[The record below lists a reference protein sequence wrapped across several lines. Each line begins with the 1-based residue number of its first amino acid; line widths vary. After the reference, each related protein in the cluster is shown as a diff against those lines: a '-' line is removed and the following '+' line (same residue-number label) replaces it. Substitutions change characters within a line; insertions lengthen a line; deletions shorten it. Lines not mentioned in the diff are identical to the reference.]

1 MAQNPILLKR
11 KKGVDG
17 IVRQVTILCSALVCV
32 VQKHTYREGTKAEKR
47 KHPTLLSNQFICL
60 YVWNM
65 YLLLVVCIA
74 ADGDD
79 LVEIFSMDLLFCCRY
94 NSAIHLENFLPSICF
109 STSLHR

>member
-1 MAQNPILLKR
+1 MVKR
-11 KKGVDG
+11 KKRCVDG

-74 ADGDD
+74 DDDDD
-79 LVEIFSMDLLFCCRY
+79 LVEIFSMDLLFVVGIILLY
-94 NSAIHLENFLPSICF
+94 I
-109 STSLHR
+109 